1 MNYNNNNNELNNY
14 PWYLDIPHPQLYY
27 SFSANQ
33 SHPIIPEQQPQQQQQ
48 EEEQSQ
54 QQQEK
59 QRNKSRGNRK
69 LQRYRRKLRKQE
81 INADAMAHSTRA
93 SINIELSKSCQIE
106 QPNIE
111 TTSILVAQPVFPPR
125 TITAK
130 KYKQNKQP
138 QRRNT
143 MLKKKTNSSRIR
155 TMGPMQLSATT
166 TDSSK
171 NTSTTTNTTFDSTD
185 VSDQTLYEMLLKAFN
200 GDTEKLTHYL
210 NGSQNIQFVREYT
223 NLISCL
229 SSIKLKQSQW
239 NWYHH
244 IGITRNIW
252 TTRIPKHIAQ
262 KNSICYTYG
271 RSRRIIEQR
280 RQKIQQQLQE
290 TQNAL
295 QLFEQQLLSKSVY
308 PVHCCSEIQA
318 LSSILRTFIDEHKQK
333 LRDELEYKRQE
344 LILDATD
351 HQLVQQFFSLKPM
364 KSQVK
369 IKRILFCFFE

>member
-1 MNYNNNNNELNNY
+1 MNCNNNNKELNNY

-27 SFSANQ
+27 SFSSNQ
-33 SHPIIPEQQPQQQQQ
+33 CHPITPEQQPQKQQ

-54 QQQEK
+54 QQQQQEK
-59 QRNKSRGNRK
+59 QRKKSRGNRK
-69 LQRYRRKLRKQE
+69 LQRSRRKLRKQGT
-81 INADAMAHSTRA
+81 NADAMAHSTRE
-93 SINIELSKSCQIE
+93 SIDIELSKSYQIE

-111 TTSILVAQPVFPPR
+111 TKSILVAEPVFRPR

-130 KYKQNKQP
+130 KYKQNKQQ

-143 MLKKKTNSSRIR
+143 MLKNKTNISRIR
-155 TMGPMQLSATT
+155 TMSPMQLS

-171 NTSTTTNTTFDSTD
+171 NTSATTNTTFDSTD
-185 VSDQTLYEMLLKAFN
+185 VSDETLYEMLLKAFN

-210 NGSQNIQFVREYT
+210 NGSQSIQFVREYT
-223 NLISCL
+223 NLISRL
-229 SSIKLKQSQW
+229 SSIQLKQSQW

-271 RSRRIIEQR
+271 RSRRIVEQR
-280 RQKIQQQLQE
+280 RQKFQQQLQE

-295 QLFEQQLLSKSVY
+295 QLFEQQLLSKSAY

-318 LSSILRTFIDEHKQK
+318 LPSILRTFIDEHKQK
-333 LRDELEYKRQE
+333 FRDELEYKRQE

-351 HQLVQQFFSLKPM
+351 HQFVQQFFSLKPM

-369 IKRILFCFFE
+369 IKRIPFCLFE